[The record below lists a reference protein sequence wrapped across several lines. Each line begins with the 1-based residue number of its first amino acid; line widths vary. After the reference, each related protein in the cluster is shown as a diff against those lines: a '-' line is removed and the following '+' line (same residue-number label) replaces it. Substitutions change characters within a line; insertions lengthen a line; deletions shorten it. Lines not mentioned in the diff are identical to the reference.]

1 LFHAIQGKQT
11 LHLSFAAQYPIDL
24 YRWVSTPGVDSAFG
38 DKKKYLEPMRNL
50 DEGTDG
56 IKWLATVEGQQLKN
70 GCFYLDREPVRTH
83 IGEARHR
90 QVFIINICVFSA
102 SGGLFMSEGSR
113 TKNTRVQVDFMMKRL
128 RQYATMD
135 AAEIQKVKQKEE
147 KLQKQSKVA
156 SKKNLEALSTHVD
169 LQRFTSKKSVS

>member
-1 LFHAIQGKQT
+1 
-11 LHLSFAAQYPIDL
+11 
-24 YRWVSTPGVDSAFG
+24 
-38 DKKKYLEPMRNL
+38 
-50 DEGTDG
+50 
-56 IKWLATVEGQQLKN
+56 
-70 GCFYLDREPVRTH
+70 
-83 IGEARHR
+83 
-90 QVFIINICVFSA
+90 
-102 SGGLFMSEGSR
+102 MSEGSR